1 MSAANCSA
9 RCGEFIGNL
18 PRTSRTSV
26 IGGEMSRIGKQPVQ
40 VPGDVNVAVSGDKI
54 SVKGPHGEL
63 SMKLPDKV
71 SVAFNEPDR
80 QVVVSRPDD
89 HRSTRAFH
97 GLVRALINNMVIG
110 VKVPFEKRLEIQGT
124 GYQATLAGKVLKLQ
138 VGFANTIELP
148 VPEKVICE
156 VPAPTQI
163 IVRSVDKHAV
173 GQFAA
178 NIRRVRPPEPYKGK
192 GIRYVG
198 EQVRRKEGKAA
209 AGG

>member
-1 MSAANCSA
+1 MP
-9 RCGEFIGNL
+9 I
-18 PRTSRTSV
+18 
-26 IGGEMSRIGKQPVQ
+26 PV
-40 VPGDVNVAVSGDKI
+40 PADVKVAVSGDQI

-63 SMKLPDKV
+63 SMPLPDKV
-71 SVAFNEPDR
+71 HVAYDDAAR
-80 QVVVSRPDD
+80 QVVVTRPDD
-89 HRSTRAFH
+89 ERVTRAFH
-97 GLVRALINNMVIG
+97 GLMRSLINNMVVG
-110 VKVPFEKRLEIQGT
+110 VKSPFEKRLEIQGT

-138 VGFANTIELP
+138 VGYANTIELP
-148 VPEKVICE
+148 LPDKVICE

-163 IVRSVDKHAV
+163 IVRSIDKHAV

>member
-1 MSAANCSA
+1 
-9 RCGEFIGNL
+9 
-18 PRTSRTSV
+18 
-26 IGGEMSRIGKQPVQ
+26 MSRIGKMPVP
-40 VPGDVNVAVSGDKI
+40 VPADVTVAVKGEQI

-63 SMKLPDKV
+63 SMEIPDKV
-71 SVAFNEPDR
+71 RVAYDDQARE
-80 QVVVSRPDD
+80 VLITRPDD
-89 HRSTRAFH
+89 ERNTRAFH
-97 GLVRALINNMVIG
+97 GLIRALINNMVVG
-110 VKVPFEKRLEIQGT
+110 VKTPFEKRLEIQGT
-124 GYQATLAGKVLKLQ
+124 GYQATLANKVLKLQ
-138 VGFANTIELP
+138 VGYANTIELP
-148 VPEKVICE
+148 LPDKVICE

>member
-1 MSAANCSA
+1 M
-9 RCGEFIGNL
+9 
-18 PRTSRTSV
+18 
-26 IGGEMSRIGKQPVQ
+26 PVP
-40 VPGDVNVAVSGDKI
+40 VPADVKVAVSGDQI

-63 SMKLPDKV
+63 SMPLPSKV
-71 SVAFNEPDR
+71 HVAYDDAAR
-80 QVVVSRPDD
+80 QVVVTRPDD
-89 HRSTRAFH
+89 HRETRAFH
-97 GLVRALINNMVIG
+97 GLMRALINNMVVG
-110 VKVPFEKRLEIQGT
+110 VKSPFEKRLEIQGT

-138 VGFANTIELP
+138 VGYANTIELP
-148 VPEKVICE
+148 LPEKVICE

-163 IVRSVDKHAV
+163 IVRSIDKHAV

>member
-1 MSAANCSA
+1 MP
-9 RCGEFIGNL
+9 I
-18 PRTSRTSV
+18 
-26 IGGEMSRIGKQPVQ
+26 PV
-40 VPGDVNVAVSGDKI
+40 PADVKVALSGDQI

-63 SMKLPDKV
+63 TMPLPDKV
-71 SVAFNEPDR
+71 DVAYDDAAR
-80 QVVVSRPDD
+80 QVVVTRPNDE
-89 HRSTRAFH
+89 RVTRAFH
-97 GLVRALINNMVIG
+97 GLMRSLINNMVVG
-110 VKVPFEKRLEIQGT
+110 VKSPFEKRLEIQGT

-138 VGFANTIELP
+138 VGYANTIELP
-148 VPEKVICE
+148 LPDKVICE

>member
-1 MSAANCSA
+1 M
-9 RCGEFIGNL
+9 
-18 PRTSRTSV
+18 
-26 IGGEMSRIGKQPVQ
+26 PVP
-40 VPGDVNVAVSGDKI
+40 VPADVKVAVTGDQI

-63 SMKLPDKV
+63 SMPLPDKV
-71 SVAFNEPDR
+71 TVAYDDAAR
-80 QVVVSRPDD
+80 QVVVTRPNDE
-89 HRSTRAFH
+89 RGTRAFH
-97 GLVRALINNMVIG
+97 GLMRALINNMVVG
-110 VKVPFEKRLEIQGT
+110 VKSPFEKRLEIQGT

-138 VGFANTIELP
+138 VGYANTIELP
-148 VPEKVICE
+148 LPDKVLCE

>member
-1 MSAANCSA
+1 VPADVKVTVSA
-9 RCGEFIGNL
+9 EQI
-18 PRTSRTSV
+18 T
-26 IGGEMSRIGKQPVQ
+26 
-40 VPGDVNVAVSGDKI
+40 
-54 SVKGPHGEL
+54 VKGPHGEL
-63 SMKLPDKV
+63 NLALPDKV
-71 SVAFNEPDR
+71 SVAYDDQAREIN
-80 QVVVSRPDD
+80 VTRPDD
-89 HRSTRAFH
+89 QRSTRAFH
-97 GLVRALINNMVIG
+97 GLIRALINNMVAG
-110 VKVPFEKRLEIQGT
+110 VKTPFEKRLEIQGT

-138 VGFANTIELP
+138 VGYANTIELP
-148 VPEKVICE
+148 LPEKVICE

>member
-1 MSAANCSA
+1 M
-9 RCGEFIGNL
+9 EI
-18 PRTSRTSV
+18 
-26 IGGEMSRIGKQPVQ
+26 
-40 VPGDVNVAVSGDKI
+40 
-54 SVKGPHGEL
+54 
-63 SMKLPDKV
+63 PDKV
-71 SVAFNEPDR
+71 RVAYDEQAR
-80 QVVVSRPDD
+80 EVVVTRPDD
-89 HRSTRAFH
+89 ERSTRAFH
-97 GLVRALINNMVIG
+97 GLIRALINNMVVG
-110 VKVPFEKRLEIQGT
+110 VKTPFEKRLEIQGT
-124 GYQATLAGKVLKLQ
+124 GYQATLANKVLKLQ
-138 VGFANTIELP
+138 VGYANTIELP
-148 VPEKVICE
+148 LPEKVICE